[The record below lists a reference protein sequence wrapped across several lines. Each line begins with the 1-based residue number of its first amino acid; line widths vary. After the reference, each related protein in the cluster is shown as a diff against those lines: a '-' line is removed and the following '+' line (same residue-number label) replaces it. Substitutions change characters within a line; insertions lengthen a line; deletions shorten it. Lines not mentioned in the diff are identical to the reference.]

1 MFCVRCGRRD
11 LAHGKRCMYCK
22 TRLVYPADLRF
33 LNERDARLRE
43 RRSNDEGRGLF
54 DPPSEKAKERKY
66 SEWPE
71 TSSKRS
77 FSDRPRGDAET
88 GRASERLREDTSST
102 EELSSRPRDGART
115 GASSEKSRSDRPRED
130 AETGGASNRLREDT
144 SSTEGLSSRPRDD
157 AKTGASSEKSAS
169 SRKMENSSGRNP
181 SDRKRENAKTDRA
194 GTAGRWSLFDR
205 AREETKSAARPGFVE
220 KAEASARARAEK
232 EAAQSGR
239 SRVEKAGQ
247 SGRRGVAEK
256 DGRPEQRRVA
266 KKADREKPR
275 ASGNPVVRLPE
286 KRAENG
292 VAHPVVRLPEKRSA
306 RPGTEQFENKG
317 RSNRAAQ
324 WKSAGEET
332 LKKARK
338 LTKSA
343 GKAFRRF
350 GNTLEKRVREGKARL
365 SDRVKSSGQSSKPV
379 RTAAARRESG
389 VRGSNVSMRIPSTPS
404 HRQPPR
410 RVPPRGTR
418 NARPN
423 ARSRQGRETFLER
436 HLRSLIAM
444 TLLAI
449 TVIVFCVWCTS
460 TTSGKRTFAQLGIGS
475 ASGYILLGDDCMESG
490 NYARAVEHYY
500 RALSRHT
507 TYESAIKLAH
517 AYQMTGDTDREASV
531 LLLCADQ
538 FETEREP
545 YERLK
550 ALYPTLTQ
558 RPETVQN
565 ALNRGA
571 HVLGDASIAQ

>member
-11 LAHGKRCMYCK
+11 LARGKRCMYCK

-43 RRSNDEGRGLF
+43 RRSEGEGRSLF

-66 SEWPE
+66 SEWPRE
-71 TSSKRS
+71 DAASGSRL
-77 FSDRPRGDAET
+77 SDRLEDVKTEAASEK
-88 GRASERLREDTSST
+88 GRPDRRRENTASERD
-102 EELSSRPRDGART
+102 
-115 GASSEKSRSDRPRED
+115 
-130 AETGGASNRLREDT
+130 
-144 SSTEGLSSRPRDD
+144 
-157 AKTGASSEKSAS
+157 AS
-169 SRKMENSSGRNP
+169 SRKTEGSSGRNP
-181 SDRKRENAKTDRA
+181 SDRKRESVKTEK
-194 GTAGRWSLFDR
+194 AGRWSLFDR
-205 AREETKSAARPGFVE
+205 AREETKTAARPGFVE

-239 SRVEKAGQ
+239 SRAEKAGQ

-256 DGRPEQRRVA
+256 DGRSEQRRVTE
-266 KKADREKPR
+266 KADREKPR

-286 KRAENG
+286 KRAGNG
-292 VAHPVVRLPEKRSA
+292 IARPVVRLPEKRSA
-306 RPGTEQFENKG
+306 RPETAKFPKG
-317 RSNRAAQ
+317 GASDSIAQ
-324 WKSAGEET
+324 WKRAREET
-332 LKKARK
+332 LKKAQK

-350 GNTLEKRVREGKARL
+350 GNTLEKRVREGKDRL
-365 SDRVKSSGQSSKPV
+365 SDRVKPSVQASKPV
-379 RTAAARRESG
+379 RTAATKRENG
-389 VRGSNVSMRIPSTPS
+389 MRGSAASMRISGAPNR
-404 HRQPPR
+404 HQPPR
-410 RVPPRGTR
+410 RVPSRGTR
-418 NARPN
+418 NARAN

-444 TLLAI
+444 ALLAV
-449 TVIVFCVWCTS
+449 TVLVFCVWCTS

-507 TYESAIKLAH
+507 TYESAIKLAR

-558 RPETVQN
+558 RPEAVQN

>member
-1 MFCVRCGRRD
+1 
-11 LAHGKRCMYCK
+11 MYCR

-43 RRSNDEGRGLF
+43 RRSDDEGRGLF
-54 DPPSEKAKERKY
+54 DLAREKAKERKY

-77 FSDRPRGDAET
+77 FSERPREDAGT
-88 GRASERLREDTSST
+88 GRASERLREDV
-102 EELSSRPRDGART
+102 
-115 GASSEKSRSDRPRED
+115 
-130 AETGGASNRLREDT
+130 
-144 SSTEGLSSRPRDD
+144 SSTEGLSGRLRDG
-157 AKTGASSEKSAS
+157 AKTGASSEKSQSDRAREGVAS
-169 SRKMENSSGRNP
+169 ERGAFSRKAEGSSGRDP
-181 SDRKRENAKTDRA
+181 SDRKRENAKTEKA
-194 GTAGRWSLFDR
+194 ERWSLFDR
-205 AREETKSAARPGFVE
+205 AREETKTAARPGFVE

-232 EAAQSGR
+232 EAARSGR
-239 SRVEKAGQ
+239 SRVEKTGQ
-247 SGRRGVAEK
+247 SGRRGVTEK
-256 DGRPEQRRVA
+256 DSRSEQRRVA
-266 KKADREKPR
+266 EKADREKPR

-286 KRAENG
+286 KRAGNG
-292 VAHPVVRLPEKRSA
+292 VARPVVRLPEKRSV
-306 RPGTEQFENKG
+306 RPGTVKSENEG
-317 RSNRAAQ
+317 HSNRAAQ

-350 GNTLEKRVREGKARL
+350 GNTLEKRVRGGKARL
-365 SDRVKSSGQSSKPV
+365 SDRVKPSGQSSKPV
-379 RTAAARRESG
+379 RTAAARRENG
-389 VRGSNVSMRIPSTPS
+389 MRGSNASMRISGAPNR
-404 HRQPPR
+404 RQPQR

-418 NARPN
+418 NARAN
-423 ARSRQGRETFLER
+423 VRSRQGRETFLER

-444 TLLAI
+444 ALLAV
-449 TVIVFCVWCTS
+449 TVIVFCVWSTS

-507 TYESAIKLAH
+507 TYESAIKLAR

-550 ALYPTLTQ
+550 ALYPTLTR

>member
-1 MFCVRCGRRD
+1 
-11 LAHGKRCMYCK
+11 MYCR

-33 LNERDARLRE
+33 LNERDARLRG
-43 RRSNDEGRGLF
+43 RRSDDEGRSLF
-54 DPPSEKAKERKY
+54 DLPREKAKERKY

-77 FSDRPRGDAET
+77 FSERPREDAET
-88 GRASERLREDTSST
+88 GRASERLREDV
-102 EELSSRPRDGART
+102 
-115 GASSEKSRSDRPRED
+115 
-130 AETGGASNRLREDT
+130 
-144 SSTEGLSSRPRDD
+144 SSTEGLFGRLRDG
-157 AKTGASSEKSAS
+157 AKTGASSEKSQSDRAREGVAS
-169 SRKMENSSGRNP
+169 ERGAFSRKAEGSSGRDP
-181 SDRKRENAKTDRA
+181 SDRKRENAKTEKA
-194 GTAGRWSLFDR
+194 ERWSLFDR
-205 AREETKSAARPGFVE
+205 AREETKTAARPGFVE

-232 EAAQSGR
+232 EAARSGR
-239 SRVEKAGQ
+239 SRAEKTGQ
-247 SGRRGVAEK
+247 SGRRGVTEM
-256 DGRPEQRRVA
+256 DSRSEQRRVA
-266 KKADREKPR
+266 EKADREKPR

-286 KRAENG
+286 KRAGNG
-292 VAHPVVRLPEKRSA
+292 IARPVVRLPEKRDV
-306 RPGTEQFENKG
+306 RPGTVKSENKG
-317 RSNRAAQ
+317 HSIRAAQ

-350 GNTLEKRVREGKARL
+350 GNTLEKRVHGGDARL
-365 SDRVKSSGQSSKPV
+365 SDRVKPSGQSSKPA
-379 RTAAARRESG
+379 RTAAARRG
-389 VRGSNVSMRIPSTPS
+389 NGMRGSNASMRISGAS
-404 HRQPPR
+404 SRRQPQR

-418 NARPN
+418 NACAN
-423 ARSRQGRETFLER
+423 VRSRQGRETFLER

-444 TLLAI
+444 ALLAV
-449 TVIVFCVWCTS
+449 TVIVFCVWSTS

-507 TYESAIKLAH
+507 TYESAIKLAR
-517 AYQMTGDTDREASV
+517 AYRMTGDTDREASV
-531 LLLCADQ
+531 LLLCADR

-550 ALYPTLTQ
+550 ALYPTLTR

>member
-1 MFCVRCGRRD
+1 
-11 LAHGKRCMYCK
+11 MYCR

-33 LNERDARLRE
+33 LNERDARLRG
-43 RRSNDEGRGLF
+43 RRSDDEGRSLF
-54 DPPSEKAKERKY
+54 DLPREKAKQRKY

-77 FSDRPRGDAET
+77 FSERPREDAET
-88 GRASERLREDTSST
+88 GRASERLREDV
-102 EELSSRPRDGART
+102 
-115 GASSEKSRSDRPRED
+115 
-130 AETGGASNRLREDT
+130 
-144 SSTEGLSSRPRDD
+144 SSTEGLSGRLRDG
-157 AKTGASSEKSAS
+157 AKTGASSEKSQSDRAREGVAS
-169 SRKMENSSGRNP
+169 ERGAFSRKAEGSSGRDP
-181 SDRKRENAKTDRA
+181 SDRKRENAKTEKA
-194 GTAGRWSLFDR
+194 ERWSLFDR
-205 AREETKSAARPGFVE
+205 AREETKTAARPGFVE

-232 EAAQSGR
+232 EAARSGR
-239 SRVEKAGQ
+239 SRAEKTGQ
-247 SGRRGVAEK
+247 SGRRGVTEK
-256 DGRPEQRRVA
+256 DSRSEQRRVA
-266 KKADREKPR
+266 EKADREKPR

-286 KRAENG
+286 KRAGNG
-292 VAHPVVRLPEKRSA
+292 IARPVVRLPEKRSV
-306 RPGTEQFENKG
+306 RPGTVKYENEG
-317 RSNRAAQ
+317 HSNRAAQ

-350 GNTLEKRVREGKARL
+350 GNTLEKRVHGGEARL
-365 SDRVKSSGQSSKPV
+365 SDRVKPSSQSSKPV
-379 RTAAARRESG
+379 RTAAARRG
-389 VRGSNVSMRIPSTPS
+389 NGMRGSNASMRISGAS
-404 HRQPPR
+404 SRRQPQR
-410 RVPPRGTR
+410 RVPPHGTR
-418 NARPN
+418 NACAN
-423 ARSRQGRETFLER
+423 VRSRQGRETFLER

-444 TLLAI
+444 ALLAV
-449 TVIVFCVWCTS
+449 TVIVFCVWSTS

-507 TYESAIKLAH
+507 TYESAIKLAR

-531 LLLCADQ
+531 LLLCADR

-550 ALYPTLTQ
+550 ALYPTLTR